1 MRNYRFSYCRRV
13 RNTSGALHFKK
24 LAGIKRRV
32 SFHMDARN
40 FVFALL
46 VGIYQPFI

>member
-1 MRNYRFSYCRRV
+1 MRNYSFSYCSGV
-13 RNTSGALHFKK
+13 RNANGALGFRE